1 MGRGQA
7 ITYAPVGDSLQNGQD
22 LGGARIYPF
31 SAGLAITPPAYYGDY
46 IGSGTGLP
54 VTPPASALSGTAG
67 ASSGGSYAVQAAKAD
82 PWGPQSPLPWTIGG
96 VVLAVAAM
104 YAIHYRSKS

>member
-1 MGRGQA
+1 MGRQQGS
-7 ITYAPVGDSLQNGQD
+7 ITYAPVGDTLQNGQD

-31 SAGLAITPPAYYGDY
+31 SKSLAITPPATYGDY

-67 ASSGGSYAVQAAKAD
+67 AGGSYSVAQAKTS
-82 PWGPQSPLPWTIGG
+82 PWGPYSPLPWTIGG
-96 VVLAVAAM
+96 IVLAVAAM
-104 YAIHYRSKS
+104 YALHYRKK

>member
-1 MGRGQA
+1 MGRQSQGT
-7 ITYAPVGDSLQNGQD
+7 ITYANVGDALQNGKD

-54 VTPPASALSGTAG
+54 VTPPASAASGTTG
-67 ASSGGSYAVQAAKAD
+67 ANGSYAVSQAKAN
-82 PWGPQSPLPWTIGG
+82 PWGPYSPLPWTVVG
-96 VVLAVAAM
+96 VVGALAAM
-104 YAIHYRSKS
+104 YAIHYRK